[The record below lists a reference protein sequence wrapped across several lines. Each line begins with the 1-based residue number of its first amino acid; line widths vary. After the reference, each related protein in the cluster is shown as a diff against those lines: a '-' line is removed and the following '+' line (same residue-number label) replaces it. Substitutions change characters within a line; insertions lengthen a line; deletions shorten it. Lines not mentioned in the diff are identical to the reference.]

1 MKRYPHIP
9 DREYSFGMIFNVSN
23 QLQAVLD
30 AFLKP
35 QGLTTKQWY
44 LSVVVSSLFDSPP
57 QLTEVAKTMNTSH
70 QNVKVIAQ
78 KLVEK
83 GHMRLL
89 GDAKDERIR
98 RLVLT
103 EESKSFWQEH
113 ASESMNAI
121 NQIFEGITDEEMSKF
136 ASTLTKILENLESM
150 K

>member
-89 GDAKDERIR
+89 NDAKDERIR

-103 EESKSFWQEH
+103 EESKNFWQEH
-113 ASESMNAI
+113 ASESMNAM

-136 ASTLTKILENLESM
+136 ASTLTKILGNLESM

>member
-89 GDAKDERIR
+89 NDTKDERIR

-136 ASTLTKILENLESM
+136 ASTLTKILGNLESM

>member
-113 ASESMNAI
+113 ASESMNAM

>member
-44 LSVVVSSLFDSPP
+44 LSVIVSSLFDSPP
-57 QLTEVAKTMNTSH
+57 QLTDVAKKMNTSH

-83 GHMRLL
+83 GHMWFIH
-89 GDAKDERIR
+89 DTKDERVR

-103 EESKSFWQEH
+103 EESATFWQEH
-113 ASESMNAI
+113 ASESMRAM
-121 NQIFEGITDEEMSKF
+121 NQIFDGITDKEMSEF
-136 ASTLTKILENLESM
+136 ALTLTKILDNLENM

>member
-136 ASTLTKILENLESM
+136 ASTLTKILGNLESM

>member
-9 DREYSFGMIFNVSN
+9 DREYSVGMIFNVSN

-136 ASTLTKILENLESM
+136 ASTLTKILGNLESM

>member
-113 ASESMNAI
+113 ASESMNAM

-136 ASTLTKILENLESM
+136 ASTLTKILGNLESM